1 MVQLEHGMY
10 RQIAILLGKIMIKQ
24 WDVDVFLRYGILF
37 PGKPTCW
44 NMLHAHHLV
53 SSHLFFSDFFSTS
66 SVIFCYHAVFPRN
79 CYSNIYIYKFIPKGG
94 SRSTSSVGFQ
104 DQKTCERQIFHGDHM
119 CPGQVTW
126 NLVVWS
132 SISNLLNKSHT
143 ITNTTVWVINPLSQ
157 EFRIMCCPL

>member
-1 MVQLEHGMY
+1 MVCTAKLPFFLGKSWLNNGMLMY
-10 RQIAILLGKIMIKQ
+10 SWGTVSYFQANQHAETCSMLIIWFLVIYFFLIFSLLVLLFSATMPYFPGIAI
-24 WDVDVFLRYGILF
+24 R
-37 PGKPTCW
+37 
-44 NMLHAHHLV
+44 
-53 SSHLFFSDFFSTS
+53 
-66 SVIFCYHAVFPRN
+66 
-79 CYSNIYIYKFIPKGG
+79 IYIYKFIPKSG